1 MAQAKARSL
10 TFTDYMAYDDGSD
23 TVYDLLSNGD
33 LVAVPNESA
42 LNDYLARLLMLKL
55 SAVVDLRLI
64 IVHSL
69 TMEVEPVGDDYK
81 NRRPDLVVLRPAHLE
96 LDSIIKRSA
105 LPLGSPAPQF
115 VAEIVSP
122 GSKTENNYLR
132 DYEWKREQYQQ
143 WGISEYWIIDPSR
156 LQVSV
161 LLLRNGTYQKQVYT
175 GSQGI
180 ESSSFPDLQ
189 LNAASILTA

>member
-69 TMEVEPVGDDYK
+69 TMEVEPIGDNYK
-81 NRRPDLVVLRPAHLE
+81 NRRPDLVVLEGYGVLAAWLLGRECRRPAQIQLSFFE
-96 LDSIIKRSA
+96 FAS
-105 LPLGSPAPQF
+105 
-115 VAEIVSP
+115 
-122 GSKTENNYLR
+122 LR
-132 DYEWKREQYQQ
+132 RCHY
-143 WGISEYWIIDPSR
+143 S
-156 LQVSV
+156 
-161 LLLRNGTYQKQVYT
+161 
-175 GSQGI
+175 
-180 ESSSFPDLQ
+180 
-189 LNAASILTA
+189 